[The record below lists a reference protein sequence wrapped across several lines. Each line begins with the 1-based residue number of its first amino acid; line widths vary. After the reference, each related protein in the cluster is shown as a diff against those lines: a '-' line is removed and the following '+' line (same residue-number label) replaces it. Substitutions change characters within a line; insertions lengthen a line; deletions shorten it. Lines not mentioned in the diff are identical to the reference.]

1 MDNCQKYYLISV
13 IDKKFIDEFNEM
25 TDDDEKNILNF
36 GCSNDDSTSIIIIG
50 DVIKNKTNFSNLGL
64 YDIYT
69 VIIYVIYSLR
79 LNEQTTDWLF
89 SNFLQKNT
97 YNKIHSEKLYFDIT
111 IGDIMIDD
119 YNLSSKIRKYIMGML

>member
-13 IDKKFIDEFNEM
+13 IDKKFIDEFNVM
-25 TDDDEKNILNF
+25 TDKDEKDILNF
-36 GCSNDDSTSIIIIG
+36 GCTNDDSTSIIIIG
-50 DVIKNKTNFSNLGL
+50 DVIKNKTEFSNLGL

-89 SNFLQKNT
+89 SDFLKKNT
-97 YNKIHSEKLYFDIT
+97 YNKTDSERLYLEIT

-119 YNLSSKIRKYIMGML
+119 YNLSSKVRKYIMGMI